1 MRIAVVSTV
10 YKQTPP
16 VGYGGIERV
25 VHTYVEELVRRG
37 HDVTMFATPGS
48 HCSGRTVAVEGYH
61 PKTAPSGVNAPGEA
75 IGEEPLYAAMRS
87 QLESNPVDVIHD
99 WSLQQLYVRR
109 HPERFPFLVS
119 SCIPLPP
126 GHATP
131 NLVVSSATHA
141 KVVGAATPFVHY
153 GLDLSQW
160 EPSFRKERHLVHI
173 AKIARYKAQ
182 HEAVWAAFRA
192 GCELRLAG
200 NVEDRLYHR
209 LVVAPMAAMLP
220 GVSLIGELA
229 STHEELRRARALVQT
244 PRWLD
249 VFPLVVLEAMAC
261 GTPVIG
267 FAEGGLV
274 EQIEHGRNGF
284 LASNRG
290 ELVDAMRRIDEIRP
304 KQCREFAEE
313 RFAVDRMAA
322 EYELLFASVLDG
334 ERW

>member
-1 MRIAVVSTV
+1 MRIAVISTI

-16 VGYGGIERV
+16 IGYGGIERV

-37 HDVTMFATPGS
+37 HDVVMFATPGS
-48 HCSGRTVAVEGYH
+48 HCSGRTFEVPGYD
-61 PKTAPSGVNAPGEA
+61 PESAPSGVNAPGQA
-75 IGEEPLYAAMRS
+75 LSEEPLYRAVRDWLAEN
-87 QLESNPVDVIHD
+87 QVDVVHD
-99 WSLQQLYVRR
+99 WSLQQLFVRR

-126 GHATP
+126 DHATP

-141 KVVGAATPFVHY
+141 KVVGGETPYVHY

-160 EPSFRKERHLVHI
+160 TPEFRKQKHLIHI

-182 HEAVWAAFRA
+182 HEAAWAAFKA
-192 GCELRLAG
+192 GRELWLAG

-209 LVVAPMAAMLP
+209 LVVAPMAALLP
-220 GVSLIGELA
+220 GVRLIGELP
-229 STHEELRRARALVQT
+229 STQDELRRAGALVQT

-261 GTPVIG
+261 GTPVVG

-274 EQIEHGRNGF
+274 EQVVPGVTGF
-284 LASNRG
+284 LARTTG
-290 ELVDAMRRIDEIRP
+290 ELADAMKRIDEIRP
-304 KQCREFAEE
+304 QACRAMAEE
-313 RFAVDRMAA
+313 RFAVSRMAKD
-322 EYELLFASVLDG
+322 YESLFSRVLDG
-334 ERW
+334 QRW